1 VSWLEE
7 LVQRSRQLLHQ
18 AGRKPDEASG
28 SPRVAVVTD
37 SAASLPA
44 EWAAEPETAD
54 WLRIVPMPVMISG
67 QIYGEGVDDVP
78 AVLAVGLAEGKEIK
92 TSRPSPGLFK
102 RTYDELQQQGFDAIV
117 SIHLS
122 GALSGTVEAAALAAA
137 EVDVPVEI
145 VDTRSVAMAEGFAVV
160 AAVLAAQ
167 DGADASAVAERAR
180 EAAAAGDVLFYVP
193 SLDQLR
199 RGGRINPA
207 AGFFGSLLA
216 IKPILTIRDG
226 AIAEVEKIRTA
237 SKALVRM
244 QQLVVRRIEQLEYS
258 PQLAVHYFGN
268 EAEARSLAEE
278 LTPHVGDEILV
289 TAVPS
294 VLAAHAGLGVLAVV
308 IGPAMPEPVS

>member
-1 VSWLEE
+1 MVKRDFGVKDAGRFFGEHGGALLLRGLDRLE
-7 LVQRSRQLLHQ
+7 QLLL
-18 AGRKPDEASG
+18 K
-28 SPRVAVVTD
+28 
-37 SAASLPA
+37 
-44 EWAAEPETAD
+44 
-54 WLRIVPMPVMISG
+54 LR
-67 QIYGEGVDDVP
+67 
-78 AVLAVGLAEGKEIK
+78 LA
-92 TSRPSPGLFK
+92 
-102 RTYDELQQQGFDAIV
+102 
-117 SIHLS
+117 
-122 GALSGTVEAAALAAA
+122 
-137 EVDVPVEI
+137 
-145 VDTRSVAMAEGFAVV
+145 
-160 AAVLAAQ
+160 LAAQ
-167 DGADASAVAERAR
+167 DGAEVSAVAERAR
-180 EAAAAGDVLFYVP
+180 EAAAAADVLFYVP

-244 QQLVVRRIEQLEYS
+244 QQLVVRRIEELEYS

-278 LTPHVGDEILV
+278 LSPHVGDEILV

-308 IGPAMPEPVS
+308 IGPAMPDPVS